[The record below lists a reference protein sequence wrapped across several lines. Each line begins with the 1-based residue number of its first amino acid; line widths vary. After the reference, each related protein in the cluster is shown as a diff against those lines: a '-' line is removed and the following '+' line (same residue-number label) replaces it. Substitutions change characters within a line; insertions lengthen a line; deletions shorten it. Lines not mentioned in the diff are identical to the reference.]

1 VSDESPENEG
11 DNDFSGFE
19 EGLRQSARTD
29 GGLALAMLA
38 AFVVAVIVA
47 LVLLNHATFRIFGG

>member
-1 VSDESPENEG
+1 MSDESPENEG

-19 EGLRQSARTD
+19 EGLRRSARTD

-38 AFVVAVIVA
+38 AFLVAVIVA